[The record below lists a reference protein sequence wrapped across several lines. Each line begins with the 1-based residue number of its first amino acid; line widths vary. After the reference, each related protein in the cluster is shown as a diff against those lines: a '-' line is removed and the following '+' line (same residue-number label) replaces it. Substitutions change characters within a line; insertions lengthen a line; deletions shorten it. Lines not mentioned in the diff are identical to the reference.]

1 MTTGALMLSDLA
13 HVLLLVTL
21 LAHLGR
27 RVAGDRFGRRRG
39 AWVGFALGAALS
51 VLPGEWNPAFYS
63 RAILGDPGALGWLL
77 LLHWLSRTLRERS
90 LLSTG
95 ELRFLAMAALAG
107 AILIYPASLG
117 VPGAPDF
124 YQADFGGFALPTSM
138 MVLGLIFLWRGFFM
152 ATAGVVFALLLYG
165 LDLHESANLWDC
177 LIDFPS
183 VVVSVVILVKW
194 ARSHQRLRSGR
205 DRASLP
211 TS

>member
-1 MTTGALMLSDLA
+1 MTTGALILSDLA
-13 HVLLLVTL
+13 HALLLVTL

-27 RVAGDRFGRRRG
+27 KVAGDRFGRHRG

-63 RAILGDPGALGWLL
+63 RAIVGDPGALGWLL
-77 LLHWLSRTLRERS
+77 LLHWLSWTFRDRP
-90 LLSTG
+90 LLSTN
-95 ELRFLAMAALAG
+95 ELRWLAVAAFTG
-107 AILIYPASLG
+107 AMLIYPASLG

-124 YQADFGGFALPTSM
+124 YQADFGGFALPTAM
-138 MVLGLIFLWRGFFM
+138 MGFGLISLWRGSFF
-152 ATAGVVFALLLYG
+152 AAAGIVFALLLYG

-194 ARSHQRLRSGR
+194 ARAHLRLRAER

-211 TS
+211 ES